1 MGMEMGWHRRQ
12 AVQIAASLPENIED
26 ARLVLKLTA
35 ELLNTFLAKEAAQ
48 PLDREAVVL
57 AFPEAS

>member
-35 ELLNTFLAKEAAQ
+35 ELLNTFLAKEAQ